1 MSRAN
6 RPICYPIRGAR
17 PNPSTLCSIV
27 SAPLRATPAGRP
39 CPRPYTA
46 RVLSFLATFASS
58 ALVTL
63 WLVYLCRRWPGAA
76 MDDKLDDPQK
86 VHRVPAP
93 RIGGIGIVM
102 GLLIGAALV
111 WGFAHTGSVLM
122 MMLMLACAMPAFM
135 SGLIHDFT
143 DRLRPRGRLIATAV
157 SAVLAFAVLDAQVT
171 RSDIPG
177 LDLILATGLGSLL
190 ITSLAVAGIANAINI
205 IDGLN
210 GLASMCVLI
219 MLGGIAYVAGEVG
232 DELVLGMALAGIG
245 AVLGFF
251 IWNYPGGL
259 IFLGDGGAYF
269 LGFYVAELCI
279 LLLAR
284 NPGVSGLFALLVCIY
299 PIVETLF
306 SAWRRFWLRSQ
317 PATLPDG
324 IHLHTLVYRRL
335 VRWAVG
341 ERDAKAIVRANSMS
355 SPYLWLLCS
364 ASVAP
369 AMLFWDNPPMLG
381 AMIVLFAVTYVMLYR
396 QIVRFRSPR
405 WLRRSPRS
413 AGVNRSRDDAGDN
426 QDS

>member
-1 MSRAN
+1 
-6 RPICYPIRGAR
+6 
-17 PNPSTLCSIV
+17 
-27 SAPLRATPAGRP
+27 
-39 CPRPYTA
+39 
-46 RVLSFLATFASS
+46 VLSFLATFVSS

-63 WLVYLCRRWPGAA
+63 WLVYVCRRWPGAA

-102 GLLIGAALV
+102 GLLIGTALV

-135 SGLIHDFT
+135 SGVIHDFT
-143 DRLRPRGRLIATAV
+143 DRLQPRGRLLATAI
-157 SAVLAFAVLDAQVT
+157 SAVLAYAVLDAQVT

-177 LDLILATGLGSLL
+177 LDLLLATGLGSLFV
-190 ITSLAVAGIANAINI
+190 TALAVAGIANAINI

-210 GLASMCVLI
+210 GLAAMCVLI
-219 MLGGIAYVAGEVG
+219 MLAGVAYVAGEVG

-251 IWNYPGGL
+251 IWNYPSGL

-299 PIVETLF
+299 PIVETVF
-306 SAWRRFWLRSQ
+306 SAWRRFWLRSR

-341 ERDAKAIVRANSMS
+341 EQDHRAVVRANSMS

-381 AMIVLFAVTYVMLYR
+381 AMIVLFAVSYVVLYR

-405 WLRRSPRS
+405 WLRRATRS
-413 AGVNRSRDDAGDN
+413 ADVKRSDGDAGDN